1 MPNAITIDN
10 YDVKIHQRYAVDQAN
25 YDPKFLCDASEIP
38 THFEIVSTKGN
49 LVTKWEEL
57 FEIHLHHHP
66 FASFTPPPHFAMMRN
81 RFFSYRI
88 SPEFDWGHSE
98 DEEQDEEERKK
109 EEQQAEVYKNKIKA
123 KKSKMMPLALF
134 ERDQTALL
142 KLIDSIHLLNG
153 FLREITTR
161 KLQYQKG

>member
-1 MPNAITIDN
+1 MPNAVTIDN
-10 YDVKIHQRYAVDQAN
+10 YDVKIHERYALDQAG

-38 THFEIVSTKGN
+38 MHFEVVSTKEN
-49 LVTKWEEL
+49 LVSKWEEL
-57 FEIHLHHHP
+57 FGIHLHHHP
-66 FASFTPPPHFAMMRN
+66 FAYFTPPPRYAMMRN

-88 SPEFDWGHSE
+88 SPEFDWGSLE
-98 DEEQDEEERKK
+98 DDDEEEREK
-109 EEQQAEVYKNKIKA
+109 EEQQAEIYKNKIKA
-123 KKSKMMPLALF
+123 KKSKIMPLALF

-153 FLREITTR
+153 FLREVTAR